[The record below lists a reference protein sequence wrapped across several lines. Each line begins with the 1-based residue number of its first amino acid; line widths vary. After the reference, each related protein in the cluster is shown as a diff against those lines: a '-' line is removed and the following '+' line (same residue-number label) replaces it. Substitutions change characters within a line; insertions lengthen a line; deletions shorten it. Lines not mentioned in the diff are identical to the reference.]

1 MERAYRE
8 DELIEASVIDSEGYI
23 YGKVE
28 KINIEENGITLKVHE
43 TKPDMKTV
51 VDIST
56 LESEFLKK
64 VKMTLTEKLQR
75 LPPTDI
81 LAKNIRKELGLGLE
95 QPLNEDS
102 YVKYAERLGIPIPYK
117 KVSGER
123 KEPKGTIS
131 LGEIKTIKTS
141 IMGAEKGSTVIKAIL
156 LNEPREASF
165 RNIPIHKK
173 VAYQT
178 TDAIKDKL
186 VFDSDGTAIGY
197 VDSIVLFRNSPG
209 IRVYSTK
216 VTGMVSLS
224 WLDRY
229 LEQVGRPDVSEA
241 IKRHFKIERGAHVY
255 QIRREDLEDFMQKTG
270 LTFTLP
276 EDVLFDQSVKE
287 FLMDIPWDAIHKVGD
302 VVLLRLTLAE
312 LRSKGYE
319 R

>member
-28 KINIEENGITLKVHE
+28 KINIKENEIILIVHE
-43 TKPDMKTV
+43 SKPDVKTV
-51 VDIST
+51 VDVGA
-56 LESEFLKK
+56 LESEFLKR
-64 VKMTLTEKLQR
+64 VKLTFGERIQR
-75 LPPTDI
+75 LPPTDV

-95 QPLNEDS
+95 ETLTEDS
-102 YVKYAERLGIPIPYK
+102 YVKYAERLGISVPYK
-117 KVSGER
+117 KIMGDR
-123 KEPKGTIS
+123 KEPKGTIN

-141 IMGAEKGSTVIKAIL
+141 VLGTEKGSAVIKAIL
-156 LNEPREASF
+156 LHEPREASF
-165 RNIPIHKK
+165 RKIPIQKK
-173 VAYQT
+173 VVYQN
-178 TDAIKDKL
+178 TDALKDKL
-186 VFDSDGTAIGY
+186 VFDSDGTAVGY
-197 VDSIVLFRNSPG
+197 VDSIVLFKNSPG

-229 LEQVGRPDVSEA
+229 LEQIGRPDVSEA
-241 IKRHFKIERGAHVY
+241 IKRHFRIERGTHVY
-255 QIRREDLEDFMQKTG
+255 QIRREELEDFMQKTG
-270 LTFTLP
+270 LSFTLP

-287 FLMDIPWDAIHKVGD
+287 FLMDIPWDAVQKIGD

-312 LRSKGYE
+312 LRSKGYQ